1 MPPFFRFF
9 LNFERID
16 LSNYEL
22 DWLEIFFRGKVHVY
36 ISMKKLCGAHS
47 SSQKIRKPLV
57 LFSVRDFPGNVY
69 APTRGSWGRVPTPV
83 LPKLLFL
90 RFLWYSPDIKNII
103 FSKNLF
109 SSTKIDK
116 VFFELSRV
124 INYPHSVKPD
134 FFIIFFKKKS
144 QFFSKNPYNSK
155 IYSFFK
161 KSL

>member
-1 MPPFFRFF
+1 MCLGDISVFICRSVPPENIFPGGIETFW
-9 LNFERID
+9 D
-16 LSNYEL
+16 EL
-22 DWLEIFFRGKVHVY
+22 HP
-36 ISMKKLCGAHS
+36 
-47 SSQKIRKPLV
+47 QKIFCK
-57 LFSVRDFPGNVY
+57 VRIRLSPDVDGIWL
-69 APTRGSWGRVPTPV
+69 AGRVLTPV

-134 FFIIFFKKKS
+134 FFIIFFHNFYRYKS
-144 QFFSKNPYNSK
+144 IIMVNAQLLGIIFVHIKNSNSSPLK
-155 IYSFFK
+155 IIRRI
-161 KSL
+161 